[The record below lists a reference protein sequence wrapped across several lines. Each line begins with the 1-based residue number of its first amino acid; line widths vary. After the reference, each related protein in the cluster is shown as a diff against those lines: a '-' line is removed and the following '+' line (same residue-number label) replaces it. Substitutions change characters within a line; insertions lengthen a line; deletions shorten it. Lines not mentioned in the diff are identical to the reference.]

1 MLQHFDQELAQK
13 VLDLIHESLDLDKPT
28 PIINYLDP
36 QTRHNQVALDLPQTG
51 LNADQLYEQIKTY
64 INNSAK
70 TYHPYFCNQLWSG
83 FSFPSFLAEMVSTAF
98 NTSMYTYE
106 TAPIATMVEKKVI
119 TECLNLAHF
128 KQGEGIF
135 TTGGSASNMSALL
148 AARNHLDP
156 SIAMDGYKHQALSLF
171 VSKDAHYSFA
181 KAANVIGLGI
191 NNIYKINTLDNGKM
205 DVSHLQTCIE
215 QSLKKNQTPFFVS
228 ATTGTTVRGAFD
240 SINDIAN
247 ITDRY
252 KLWLHVDGS
261 WGASVLWH
269 KKYKDLMQG
278 IERADSLAWD
288 AHKMLGLPLMCAM
301 LLFKEKGMLA
311 KAHKHGNSD
320 KYIYRDEEA
329 NYNLGPIS
337 IQCGRKVDALKLYLT
352 WQALGHE
359 GMHDHIDGLYK
370 QADFFTQWIEEHP
383 SFKLFGPVESLN
395 ICFQY
400 IHPGYTQQ
408 QTNDLN
414 LAIRTRLL
422 HTGQAMINYA
432 YIDDDLI
439 IRLILANPNMQQD
452 QLHQLFKMIEKTALE
467 ILSQKVR
474 PYF

>member
-1 MLQHFDQELAQK
+1 MRQHFDQELAKK
-13 VLDLIHESLDLDKPT
+13 VLNLIDESLDLKKPT
-28 PIINYLDP
+28 PIIDYLPP
-36 QTRHNQVALDLPQTG
+36 QSRQKQIALDLPQTG
-51 LNADQLYEQIKTY
+51 VNSEQLYQQIKTY
-64 INNSAK
+64 IENSAK

-106 TAPIATMVEKKVI
+106 TAPIATLVEKKVVS
-119 TECLNLAHF
+119 ECLNLADF

-156 SIAMDGYKHQALSLF
+156 SIATDGYTDQALSLF

-205 DVSHLQTCIE
+205 DIDHLQTCIE
-215 QSLKKNQTPFFVS
+215 HSLNNNQTPFFVS

-240 SINDIAN
+240 PINAIADIAQH
-247 ITDRY
+247 Y
-252 KLWLHVDGS
+252 KLWLHVDGA

-269 KKYKDLMQG
+269 KKHKALMQG
-278 IERADSLAWD
+278 LERADSLAWD

-311 KAHKHGNSD
+311 KAHNHGASD
-320 KYIYRDEEA
+320 EYIYRDTEA
-329 NYNLGPIS
+329 QYNLGPIS

-352 WQALGHE
+352 WQALGYE
-359 GMHDHIDGLYK
+359 GLHAHIDDLFK
-370 QADFFTQWIEEHP
+370 QADFFAQCVEEHP
-383 SFKLFGPVESLN
+383 NFKLFGPVESLN

-400 IHPGYTQQ
+400 IHPGHTQQ

-439 IRLILANPNMQQD
+439 IRLILANPNMQQT
-452 QLHQLFKMIEKTALE
+452 QLHELFKMIEKTAQE
-467 ILSQKVR
+467 VLSQK
-474 PYF
+474 